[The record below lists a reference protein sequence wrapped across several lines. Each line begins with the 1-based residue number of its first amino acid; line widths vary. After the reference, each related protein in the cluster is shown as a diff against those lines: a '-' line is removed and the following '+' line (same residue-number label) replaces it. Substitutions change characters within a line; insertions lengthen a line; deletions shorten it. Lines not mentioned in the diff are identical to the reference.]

1 MPCSS
6 ACWGSDSLAAMLRI
20 CVFAGS
26 NDGDRD
32 SYLISAHE
40 LGAEIAR
47 RGHGLVYGGASCGLM
62 GACADAALAGG
73 AEVVGVLPRALTT
86 REIAHTGLTELR
98 IVGSLHE
105 RKAVMSALS
114 DAVVALPGGC
124 GTLDELFEAITW
136 SQLGLHE
143 KPIGLFDVDGY
154 YAPLLGVLEQM
165 TAEGFVHPRLQL
177 VRATTAGQ
185 LLDQLMSAPSAAHGT

>member
-1 MPCSS
+1 MH
-6 ACWGSDSLAAMLRI
+6 RI
-20 CVFAGS
+20 CVFAGA
-26 NDGDRD
+26 NPGKRE
-32 SYLISAHE
+32 SYAAAARA

-47 RGHGLVYGGASCGLM
+47 RGHGLVYGGASRGLM
-62 GACADAALAGG
+62 GVCADAALAGG

-86 REIAHTGLTELR
+86 REIAHQGLTELR

-143 KPIGLFDVDGY
+143 KPIGLFDVEGY

-177 VRATTAGQ
+177 VRATSAGQ
-185 LLDQLMSAPSAAHGT
+185 LLDQLMSAPSAAHGSGPAPRP

>member
-1 MPCSS
+1 ME
-6 ACWGSDSLAAMLRI
+6 RI

-26 NDGDRD
+26 NDGARE
-32 SYLISAHE
+32 SYLIAARE

-47 RGHGLVYGGASCGLM
+47 RGHAMVYGGAACGLM

-73 AEVVGVLPRALTT
+73 AEVVGVLPRALTS
-86 REIAHTGLTELR
+86 REVAHTGLTEMR

-124 GTLDELFEAITW
+124 GTMDELFEAITW
-136 SQLGLHE
+136 GQLGLHE
-143 KPIGLFDVDGY
+143 KPIGLLDVDVGHPGVPV
-154 YAPLLGVLEQM
+154 ARPRQGALHQLAHPAVELLELAERIPPLHGAWRRVALYELCHG
-165 TAEGFVHPRLQL
+165 
-177 VRATTAGQ
+177 
-185 LLDQLMSAPSAAHGT
+185 LLLSDFGW